1 MDKLSKLR
9 LTLHRQGYRPVPVSA
24 HDLAGVEDAGKRPLL
39 TGWKQICAEA
49 DEDVIISWEVS
60 ERRSPSTGLLCGL
73 PGGIV
78 AVDIDVLDEAAAHET
93 QDWCR
98 ELLGETPLWRI
109 GRAPKIAGVYR
120 VTIDF
125 RKLQTPAYK
134 LPDGTT
140 ARVEVLSTGQ
150 QLMAFGVHPGTC
162 CSYDWGNVSPVD
174 VPQRDLP
181 EVDEDNIRVLLTM
194 AETVLRDRGGEI
206 IGHQRPRKSEK
217 DSNRSFKSDS
227 DIKHLDRYTESALAG
242 AVARIKTAGAGTR
255 YDTLRDEAYSIGLRI
270 VAKGGCSKIDAI
282 SRLVNAVPHT
292 EWKLKP
298 ERVRTMVEDSV
309 QAGARDG
316 GRRHAA

>member
-24 HDLAGVEDAGKRPLL
+24 HDLPNVEDAGKRPLL
-39 TGWKQICAEA
+39 RDWQRVCAEA
-49 DEDVIISWEVS
+49 NEDVIISWKIT

-93 QDWCR
+93 QDWSR

-120 VTIDF
+120 VTTDF
-125 RKLQTPAYK
+125 KKLQTPVYK

-150 QLMAFGVHPGTC
+150 QLMSFGTHPGTC
-162 CSYDWGNVSPVD
+162 CSYDWNGVSPID

-181 EVDEDNIRVLLTM
+181 EVDEDNVRVFLAM
-194 AETVLRDRGGEI
+194 AETVLRDRGGEL
-206 IGHQRPRKSEK
+206 IGPRKAEK
-217 DSNRSFKSDS
+217 DSDRSFKSDS
-227 DIKHLDRYTESALAG
+227 DIKHLDRYVESALSSA
-242 AVARIKTAGAGTR
+242 AARIQAAGPGTR
-255 YDTLRDEAYSIGLRI
+255 AETLNKEAYSIGKRLVGKDR
-270 VAKGGCSKIDAI
+270 CSRTDAI
-282 SRLVNAVPHT
+282 RKLVKAVPLD
-292 EWKLKP
+292 EWGLKDN
-298 ERVRTMVEDSV
+298 RVTAMIECSLD
-309 QAGARDG
+309 AGV
-316 GRRHAA
+316 RHAA